1 MIITDKLIKDFT
13 AETKLKLHKEADNKY
28 YECSGKS
35 LPTIQSRIMKYNKGR
50 DIKAFVVR
58 KIFYAL
64 WQNISYNCKVT

>member
-35 LPTIQSRIMKYNKGR
+35 LLTIQSRIMKYNKGR
-50 DIKAFVVR
+50 DIKAFVINDTIKDVS
-58 KIFYAL
+58 I
-64 WQNISYNCKVT
+64 ISFRPTIV

>member
-13 AETKLKLHKEADNKY
+13 AEAKLKLHKEADNKY

-50 DIKAFVVR
+50 DIKAFVVNDTI
-58 KIFYAL
+58 KDVSI
-64 WQNISYNCKVT
+64 ISFRPTIV

>member
-35 LPTIQSRIMKYNKGR
+35 LPTIQSQIMKYNKGR
-50 DIKAFVVR
+50 DIKAFVINDTIKDVS
-58 KIFYAL
+58 I
-64 WQNISYNCKVT
+64 ISFRPTIV

>member
-13 AETKLKLHKEADNKY
+13 AETKLKLHKESDNKY

-50 DIKAFVVR
+50 DIKAFVINDTIKDVS
-58 KIFYAL
+58 I
-64 WQNISYNCKVT
+64 ISFRPTIV

>member
-50 DIKAFVVR
+50 DIKAFVVNDAI
-58 KIFYAL
+58 KDVSI
-64 WQNISYNCKVT
+64 ISFRPTIV

>member
-50 DIKAFVVR
+50 DIKAFVINDTIKDVS
-58 KIFYAL
+58 I
-64 WQNISYNCKVT
+64 ISFRPTIV

>member
-50 DIKAFVVR
+50 DIKAFVVNDTI
-58 KIFYAL
+58 KDVSI
-64 WQNISYNCKVT
+64 ISFRPTIV